1 MNAFIDTMNNT
12 TYTENSAITNK
23 STLDA
28 NLDWFFHGAAM
39 RRADAE
45 RIIDLFSKAFHEDPE
60 KALKTLFYVRDCRGG
75 QGERRVFRKCI
86 GAMANTEETQDWLK
100 ANLNLIEEY
109 GRFDDYL
116 CLLDTQLDVAVTQ
129 YLLNQLLE
137 DKNNADQGSVFIS
150 QCAKWMP
157 SLTSSA
163 ESKRQAKRF
172 IKLVRENFVT
182 DFTEQ
187 KYRKLVSSLRKVIKI
202 VEHNLTNKDY
212 ESIDYS
218 KLPSY
223 ASLKYRNAFKRNDQV
238 RYLLYLADV
247 AKGKTKINSST
258 LYPYDLVKK
267 YSGNWFNMD
276 AKTIDPTV
284 EEQWKALPDYVPEI
298 NGIVVNDTSGSMT
311 GLPMDV
317 SMSLAVYIAERNKSE
332 VWKNYIIPFSSRA
345 EWKEV
350 KGNTLLEKLKSV
362 YTGDCSN
369 TNLQSVFDL
378 ILGRAIEKHIPKEDM
393 PKVLL
398 IITDMEFDDIDYS
411 LKSFYLDIDSD
422 VNTGFVPSRSKKT
435 NFEAIT
441 EKYQEAGYERP
452 NLVWWNVD
460 SRNTQ
465 TPITKD
471 DDGNILISGCSPA
484 MLSVALSGNF
494 NPIDAM
500 NRIINQPRY
509 DLVTWN
515 K

>member
-12 TYTENSAITNK
+12 TYTENGAITNK

-39 RRADAE
+39 RNADAE

-60 KALKTLFYVRDCRGG
+60 KALKTLFYIRDCRGG
-75 QGERRVFRKCI
+75 QGERRIFRKCI
-86 GAMANTEETQDWLK
+86 GAMANTEETQNWLK
-100 ANLNLIEEY
+100 DNLSLIEEY

-116 CLLDTQLDVAVTQ
+116 CLLDTQLKVSVAQ
-129 YLLNQLLE
+129 YLLNQLLD
-137 DKNNADQGSVFIS
+137 DKNNAEQGSVFIS

-163 ESKRQAKRF
+163 ESKRIAKHF
-172 IKLVRENFVT
+172 IKLVRQNFVS
-182 DFTEQ
+182 DFTEE
-187 KYRKLVSSLRKVIKI
+187 KYRKLISYLRKEIKI

-212 ESIDYS
+212 DSIDYS
-218 KLPSY
+218 KIPSY
-223 ASLKYRNAFKRNDQV
+223 ASLKYRKAFNRNDKV
-238 RYLLYLADV
+238 RYLSYLANV
-247 AKGKTKINSST
+247 AEGKSKINAST

-267 YSGNWFNMD
+267 YINMCGGFNNE
-276 AKTIDPTV
+276 TIDETV
-284 EEQWKALPDYVPEI
+284 EAQWKALPDYVPEI

-311 GLPMDV
+311 GLPMQV
-317 SMSLAVYIAERNKSE
+317 SMSLAVYIEERNKSE

-350 KGNTLLEKLKSV
+350 KGNTLVDKLKSV
-362 YTGDCSN
+362 HTGDCSN
-369 TNLQSVFDL
+369 TNLQAVFDL

-393 PKVLL
+393 LKVLL
-398 IITDMEFDDIDYS
+398 IITDMEFDASGGWDYDGS
-411 LKSFYLDIDSD
+411 WS
-422 VNTGFVPSRSKKT
+422 KT

-441 EKYQEAGYERP
+441 KKYQEAGYERP

-471 DDGNILISGCSPA
+471 DRGNILLSGCSPA
-484 MLSVALSGNF
+484 MLTVALSGEF

-500 NRIINQPRY
+500 NRVINQARY
-509 DLVTWN
+509 DMVAWD
-515 K
+515 KQEI

>member
-86 GAMANTEETQDWLK
+86 GAMANTEETQKWLK
-100 ANLNLIEEY
+100 DNLSLIEEY

-116 CLLDTQLDVAVTQ
+116 CLLDTQLDTAVTQ

-187 KYRKLVSSLRKVIKI
+187 KYRKLVSSLRKAIKI

-212 ESIDYS
+212 EGIDYS
-218 KLPSY
+218 KIPSY
-223 ASLKYRNAFKRNDQV
+223 ASLKYRKAFKRNDQV

-247 AKGKTKINSST
+247 AKDKTKINSST

-267 YSGNWFNMD
+267 YSGNWFD
-276 AKTIDPTV
+276 IDSKTIDPTV

-350 KGNTLLEKLKSV
+350 KGDTLLEKLKSV

-369 TNLQSVFDL
+369 TNLQAVFDL
-378 ILGRAIEKHIPKEDM
+378 ILSRAVEKHIPKEDM

-398 IITDMEFDDIDYS
+398 IISDMEFDNTDYS
-411 LKSFYLDIDSD
+411 LMGLHLDIDSD
-422 VNTGFVPSRSKKT
+422 VNTDFAPLRPKRT

-441 EKYQEAGYERP
+441 KKYQEAGYERP

-500 NRIINQPRY
+500 NRIIEQPRY
-509 DLVTWN
+509 NQVTWN

>member
-12 TYTENSAITNK
+12 TYTENGAITNK

-39 RRADAE
+39 RSADAE
-45 RIIDLFSKAFHEDPE
+45 RIIDLFSKAFYEDPE
-60 KALKTLFYVRDCRGG
+60 KALKTLFYIRDCRGG
-75 QGERRVFRKCI
+75 QGERRIFRKCI
-86 GAMANTEETQDWLK
+86 GAMANTEETQKWLK
-100 ANLNLIEEY
+100 DNLGLIEEY

-116 CLLDTQLDVAVTQ
+116 CLLDTQLEVSVTQ
-129 YLLNQLLE
+129 YLLSQLLD
-137 DKNNADQGSVFIS
+137 DKNNADKGSVFIS

-163 ESKRQAKRF
+163 ESKRIAKHF
-172 IKLVRENFVT
+172 IKLVRQNFVS
-182 DFTEQ
+182 DFTEE
-187 KYRKLVSSLRKVIKI
+187 KYRKLISYLRKQLKI

-212 ESIDYS
+212 ESINYS
-218 KLPSY
+218 KVPSY
-223 ASLKYRNAFKRNDQV
+223 ASLKYRKAFNRNDKV
-238 RYLLYLADV
+238 KYLLYLADV
-247 AKGKTKINSST
+247 ENGKAKINAKT

-267 YSGNWFNMD
+267 YMNMCGGFND
-276 AKTIDPTV
+276 ETTDETV
-284 EEQWKALPDYVPEI
+284 EAQWKALPDYVPEI

-311 GLPMDV
+311 GLPMYV

-350 KGNTLLEKLKSV
+350 KGNTLLEKLNSV

-369 TNLQSVFDL
+369 TNLQAVFDL
-378 ILGRAIEKHIPKEDM
+378 ILSRAIEKHIPKEDM

-398 IITDMEFDDIDYS
+398 IISDMEFDDTDYS
-411 LKSFYLDIDSD
+411 LIDFELNPNSLK
-422 VNTGFVPSRSKKT
+422 KKT

-441 EKYQEAGYERP
+441 KKYQEAGYERP

-471 DDGNILISGCSPA
+471 DRGNILLSGCSPA
-484 MLSVALSGNF
+484 MLTVALSGEF

-500 NRIINQPRY
+500 NRVINQARY
-509 DLVTWN
+509 DMVAWN
-515 K
+515 KQEI

>member
-12 TYTENSAITNK
+12 TYTENGAITNK

-39 RRADAE
+39 RSADAE
-45 RIIDLFSKAFHEDPE
+45 RIIELFSKAFYEDPE
-60 KALKTLFYVRDCRGG
+60 KALKTLFYIRDCRGG

-86 GAMANTEETQDWLK
+86 GAMANTEETQNWLK
-100 ANLNLIEEY
+100 DNLSLIDNY

-116 CLLDTQLDVAVTQ
+116 CLLDTQLEVPVAQ
-129 YLLNQLLE
+129 YLLNQLLD
-137 DKNNADQGSVFIS
+137 DKNNAEQGSIFIS

-163 ESKRQAKRF
+163 ESKRIAKHF
-172 IKLVRENFVT
+172 IKLVRQNFAS
-182 DFTEQ
+182 DFTEE
-187 KYRKLVSSLRKVIKI
+187 KYRKLISYLRKQLKI

-218 KLPSY
+218 KIPSY
-223 ASLKYRNAFKRNDQV
+223 ASLKYRKAFNRNDKV
-238 RYLLYLADV
+238 KYLLYLADV
-247 AKGKTKINSST
+247 ANGKAKINAKT
-258 LYPYDLVKK
+258 LYPYDLVKE
-267 YSGNWFNMD
+267 YVNMCGGYNTE
-276 AKTIDPTV
+276 TIDETI
-284 EEQWKALPDYVPEI
+284 EAQWKALPDYVPEI

-311 GLPMDV
+311 GLPMYV

-350 KGNTLLEKLKSV
+350 KGDTLLDKLKSV

-369 TNLQSVFDL
+369 TDLQAVFDL

-398 IITDMEFDDIDYS
+398 IISDMEFDDTDYS
-411 LKSFYLDIDSD
+411 LIDFELNPD
-422 VNTGFVPSRSKKT
+422 LVKKKT

-441 EKYQEAGYERP
+441 KKYQEAGYERP

-484 MLSVALSGNF
+484 VLTTALSGEF
-494 NPIDAM
+494 NPVDAM
-500 NRIINQPRY
+500 NRVINQARY
-509 DLVTWN
+509 DMVAWD
-515 K
+515 KQEI

>member
-12 TYTENSAITNK
+12 TYTENGAITNK

-39 RRADAE
+39 RSAEAE
-45 RIIDLFSKAFHEDPE
+45 RIINLFSKAFHEDPE
-60 KALKTLFYVRDCRGG
+60 KALKTLFYIRDCRGG

-86 GAMANTEETQDWLK
+86 GAMANTEETQNWLRD
-100 ANLNLIEEY
+100 NLSLIDNY

-116 CLLDTQLDVAVTQ
+116 CLLDTQLEVPVAQ
-129 YLLNQLLE
+129 YLLNQLLD
-137 DKNNADQGSVFIS
+137 DKNNAEQESIFIS

-163 ESKRQAKRF
+163 ESKRIAKHF
-172 IKLVRENFVT
+172 IKLVRQNFAS
-182 DFTEQ
+182 DFTEE
-187 KYRKLVSSLRKVIKI
+187 KYRKLISYLRKQLKI

-218 KLPSY
+218 KIPSY
-223 ASLKYRNAFKRNDQV
+223 ASLKYRKAFNRNDKV
-238 RYLLYLADV
+238 KYLLYLADV
-247 AKGKTKINSST
+247 ANGKSKINAKT

-267 YSGNWFNMD
+267 YYDKWGEFN
-276 AKTIDPTV
+276 TEIIDPTV
-284 EEQWKALPDYVPEI
+284 EAQWKALPDYVPEI

-317 SMSLAVYIAERNKSE
+317 SVSLAVYIAERNKSE

-350 KGNTLLEKLKSV
+350 KGDTLLDKLKSV

-369 TNLQSVFDL
+369 TDLQAVFDL
-378 ILGRAIEKHIPKEDM
+378 ILGRAIEKHIPKDDM

-398 IITDMEFDDIDYS
+398 IITDMEFDAS
-411 LKSFYLDIDSD
+411 EVWNSNWS
-422 VNTGFVPSRSKKT
+422 TT

-441 EKYQEAGYERP
+441 KKYQEAGYERP

-471 DDGNILISGCSPA
+471 DNGNILLSGCSPA
-484 MLSVALSGNF
+484 MLTVALSGKF

-500 NRIINQPRY
+500 NRIIEQPRY
-509 DLVTWN
+509 DQVTW
-515 K
+515 KEQEI

>member
-1 MNAFIDTMNNT
+1 MNAFIDVMNNT
-12 TYTENSAITNK
+12 TYTENGAITNK
-23 STLDA
+23 FTLDA

-39 RRADAE
+39 RKADAE

-60 KALKTLFYVRDCRGG
+60 KALKTLFYIRDCRGG

-86 GAMANTEETQDWLK
+86 GAMANTEETQKWLK
-100 ANLNLIEEY
+100 DNLSLIEEY

-116 CLLDTQLDVAVTQ
+116 CLLDTQLEVPVAQ
-129 YLLNQLLE
+129 YLLNRLLD
-137 DKNNADQGSVFIS
+137 DKNNADIGSVFIS

-163 ESKRQAKRF
+163 ESKRITKHL
-172 IKLVRENFVT
+172 IKLVRQNLIT
-182 DFTEQ
+182 DFTEE
-187 KYRKLVSSLRKVIKI
+187 KYRKLISYLRKQIKI

-223 ASLKYRNAFKRNDQV
+223 ASLKYRKAFKRNDQV

-247 AKGKTKINSST
+247 ANGKAKINSST

-267 YSGNWFNMD
+267 YNNNWFSID
-276 AKTIDPTV
+276 TKTVDQTV

-350 KGNTLLEKLKSV
+350 KGDTLLEKLKSV

-369 TNLQSVFDL
+369 TNLQAVFDL
-378 ILGRAIEKHIPKEDM
+378 ILSRAVEKHIPKEDM

-398 IITDMEFDDIDYS
+398 IISDMEFDNTDYS
-411 LKSFYLDIDSD
+411 LMGLRLDIDSD
-422 VNTGFVPSRSKKT
+422 VNTDFAPLRPKRT

-441 EKYQEAGYERP
+441 KKYQEAGYERP

-471 DDGNILISGCSPA
+471 DDDNILISGCSPA
-484 MLSVALSGNF
+484 ILSVALSGNF

-500 NRIINQPRY
+500 NRIIEQPRY
-509 DLVTWN
+509 DQVTWN